1 MSKRKLGRRRKPCG
15 RLAPATPAP
24 PSRDDGTPE
33 LQAIRKTILGEKA
46 NGLPLSHESPVDVLC
61 ARGYL
66 TPTQVAAARAYQA
79 ARRAVYGASTARA
92 ATPLLTSPSSGRTTG
107 PLARLQAK
115 RNLIAWQRLIEERS
129 LACQVQFYRYVCI
142 EIWGAEIALAAKHA
156 AAHHTFAQLA
166 QLLDDIA
173 ETPRQHITAD
183 EIERAEI
190 QEMIG

>member
-1 MSKRKLGRRRKPCG
+1 MSKRKTGRRRKPCG

-33 LQAIRKTILGEKA
+33 IQAIRRTILGEKA
-46 NGLPLSHESPVDVLC
+46 NGLPLSHESPIDVLC

-66 TPTQVAAARAYQA
+66 TPTQVAAARAYQTT
-79 ARRAVYGASTARA
+79 RRAVYSASTARA
-92 ATPLLTSPSSGRTTG
+92 ATPVAAPSSGRTTG

-115 RNLIAWQRLIEERS
+115 RNLIAWQRLIEARP
-129 LACQVQFYRYVCI
+129 LFCQVQFYRYVCI

-156 AAHHTFAQLA
+156 AEHHTFAQLA

-173 ETPRQHITAD
+173 EAPRQHITAD